1 MIELHGYGNLILQGS
16 WLTVKLG
23 LTSLIVGL
31 IFGLLG
37 ATAKLSNIW
46 ILQKIAQI
54 YTTVVRG
61 VPELLVVFAIYFGGG
76 IIISAIAKSMG
87 YHQRIDIGSFWPGV
101 VALSFMFGAYAT
113 EVFRMAVQALP
124 KGQWESCQSLGMS
137 RFQTFWRIIL
147 PQMWVVAL
155 PGLGNLTLVLLK
167 DTALISLIG
176 LHELTYVTSRA
187 GQTTQEP
194 FTFAMVAA
202 LMYLILS
209 AVITAL
215 IGAGEWHV
223 NPSARYAKKLHKG
236 AKI

>member
-1 MIELHGYGNLILQGS
+1 MINLHGYENLILQGT
-16 WLTVKLG
+16 WLTIKLG
-23 LTSLIVGL
+23 VASLFFGLVFGL
-31 IFGLLG
+31 IG
-37 ATAKLSNIW
+37 ASAKLSGIW
-46 ILQKIAQI
+46 ILQKIAQV

-76 IIISAIAKSMG
+76 IVVSALAKSMG
-87 YHQRIDIGSFWPGV
+87 YHGRIDIGSFWPGV

-113 EVFRMAVQALP
+113 EVFRMAIGAIPV
-124 KGQWESCQSLGMS
+124 GQWESCQSLGMTRS
-137 RFQTFWRIIL
+137 QTFWRIIL

-155 PGLGNLTLVLLK
+155 PGLGNLMLVLLK

-202 LMYLILS
+202 VMYLVLTAVVT
-209 AVITAL
+209 AVIGTA
-215 IGAGEWHV
+215 EWYV
-223 NPSARYAKKLHKG
+223 NPSARYAKKQQG
-236 AKI
+236 AKS